1 MDKIVFMSCYYES
14 LYLLLVCMLTKLSR
28 SENENNFYQY
38 LTCYYNKYNKIDNE
52 TDSRVIQERDEF
64 VSNAVN
70 SSLRNK

>member
-1 MDKIVFMSCYYES
+1 M
-14 LYLLLVCMLTKLSR
+14 YLLLGYMLIKLSR
-28 SENENNFYQY
+28 LENQNNFYQY

-52 TDSRVIQERDEF
+52 TNSTIIQERENF

>member
-1 MDKIVFMSCYYES
+1 M
-14 LYLLLVCMLTKLSR
+14 YLLLGYMLIKLSR
-28 SENENNFYQY
+28 LENQNNFYQY

-52 TDSRVIQERDEF
+52 TNSKIIQERENF